1 MKFKSKVKV
10 LNKSLIMRE
19 NSNILAMGKY
29 LVYHLSMQMYIYSNK
44 IIKQTNSRS
53 SNSKP

>member
-1 MKFKSKVKV
+1 MKYKSKVKV